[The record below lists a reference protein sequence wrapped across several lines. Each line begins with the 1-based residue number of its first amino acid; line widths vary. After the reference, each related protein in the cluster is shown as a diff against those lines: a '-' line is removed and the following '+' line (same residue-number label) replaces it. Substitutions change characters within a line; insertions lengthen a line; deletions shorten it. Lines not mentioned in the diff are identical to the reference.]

1 MMEYVDAIHEG
12 RIVRV
17 GRETAMREGL
27 VILRKIE
34 EKPQVKE
41 ARRNKEEQFVGF
53 DDFRKPLAGRKSQV
67 FNELKDNF
75 HWDLVKSR
83 KARNLSRKQVAS
95 SIACTENDLK
105 MMENGVLPSND
116 FVLVNKLQSYYSINL
131 RRDGKDFVGLA
142 RNKVEKMKDWENKT
156 RENKGKG
163 DGLVGSGIE
172 LF

>member
-1 MMEYVDAIHEG
+1 M
-12 RIVRV
+12 
-17 GRETAMREGL
+17 
-27 VILRKIE
+27 
-34 EKPQVKE
+34 
-41 ARRNKEEQFVGF
+41 
-53 DDFRKPLAGRKSQV
+53 
-67 FNELKDNF
+67 
-75 HWDLVKSR
+75 
-83 KARNLSRKQVAS
+83 SRKQVAS

-131 RRDGKDFVGLA
+131 RKDGKDFVGLA
-142 RNKVEKMKDWENKT
+142 RNKVEKTKDWENKT